1 MTERISTVTRV
12 TEHTEVKVVLRIAG
26 SGQAAIQTGVP
37 FLDHMLALFAHHG
50 TFDLEVAA
58 RSNET
63 YSSSL
68 LEDVAFCLGLALDKA
83 LGDRQ
88 GIARSGHAFA
98 PAEESLVRAVADIS
112 GQSFLVYR
120 VRASPA
126 LPGAADPA
134 AVEVFWTAFVSQ
146 ARLNLHIEQLYGG
159 EGLPVLEAVF
169 RAASRALSD
178 ACHGP

>member
-1 MTERISTVTRV
+1 MIERKSTVTRT
-12 TEHTEVKVVLRIAG
+12 TENSEVKVVLRIEG
-26 SGQAAIQTGVP
+26 SGKAAVQTGFP
-37 FLDHMLALFAHHG
+37 FLDHMLALFAQHG
-50 TFDLEVAA
+50 SFDLEVAA
-58 RSNET
+58 RGGET
-63 YSSSL
+63 YSDDL
-68 LEDVAFCLGLALDKA
+68 LVEAANCLGLALDKA

-88 GIARSGHAFA
+88 GIARSGYAYS

-120 VRASPA
+120 VRASATP
-126 LPGAADPA
+126 LGAADPGM
-134 AVEVFWTAFVSQ
+134 VEKFWKAFVSQ

-178 ACHGP
+178 ACRVP